1 MPGSPIPV
9 AADVIPLLATGS
21 PTAGSHG
28 VTANWTYEFAAVD
41 PPQTAHG
48 AKVEV
53 IAGSGAPT
61 YGNAR

>member
-1 MPGSPIPV
+1 M
-9 AADVIPLLATGS
+9 AADVIPLL
-21 PTAGSHG
+21 PTSAAKVGHKG
-28 VTANWTYEFAAVD
+28 VTANWTYEFAAID

-61 YGNAR
+61 YGHAY